1 VGEAKVPQALV
12 ALVLLLL
19 TGCAK
24 KVVLLSSLANR
35 DTMSEKNPSIFVTGG
50 TGFVGSHL
58 VDLLIERDNT
68 VRCLARKS
76 SNLRYLKDP
85 KIEFA
90 YGGLDDSTNW
100 DEALNGV
107 DTIYHVAGTTFA
119 RRAEDYF
126 ATNHKGTEAI
136 LAEAV
141 KRRDRIKRFVYVS
154 SLAAVGPGLD
164 DMPVNENTPPAP
176 ITPYGRSK
184 LAAEEAVNAA
194 RDLLPVTIVRPPAVY
209 GPRDYGI
216 FEFFKA
222 VKGGIFPMIGRR
234 DKRVSLIHVRDLVE
248 GIVLAGEHEASIGRT
263 YFISSDDDYSMRAV
277 ADLIA
282 ALMHKRAREIAI
294 PKSVAYGVAYIAE
307 TAAALLGKPPVINR
321 DKVTDLSQTCWSCSI
336 ERAKSELGYE
346 PRVPLEEGLRET
358 LAWYKR
364 EGWL

>member
-1 VGEAKVPQALV
+1 MYAEFVSAIITPDAWVGTLQMTNSKDSSRALV
-12 ALVLLLL
+12 
-19 TGCAK
+19 TGA
-24 KVVLLSSLANR
+24 S
-35 DTMSEKNPSIFVTGG
+35 
-50 TGFVGSHL
+50 GFVGSHL
-58 VDLLIERDNT
+58 VDQLLERGAS
-68 VRCLARKS
+68 VRCLVRQS
-76 SNLRYLKDP
+76 SKLRYLDHNE
-85 KIEFA
+85 IELA
-90 YGGLDDSTNW
+90 YGALDNSTNW
-100 DEALNGV
+100 DEALDGI
-107 DTIYHVAGTTFA
+107 DTVYHVAGTTFA

-141 KRRDRIKRFVYVS
+141 KRRDQIKRFVYVS

-164 DMPVNENTPPAP
+164 DKPVNENTPPAP

-222 VKGGIFPMIGRR
+222 VKGGFFPMIGRR
-234 DKRVSLIHVRDLVE
+234 DKRVSLVHVRDLVE
-248 GIVLAGEHEASIGRT
+248 GITLAGESEASIGRT

-277 ADLIA
+277 ADLMA

-294 PKSVAYGVAYIAE
+294 PKFVAYGVAYIAE
-307 TAAALLGKPPVINR
+307 TAANLLGKPPVINR
-321 DKVTDLSQTCWSCSI
+321 DKVTDLSQTSWSCSI